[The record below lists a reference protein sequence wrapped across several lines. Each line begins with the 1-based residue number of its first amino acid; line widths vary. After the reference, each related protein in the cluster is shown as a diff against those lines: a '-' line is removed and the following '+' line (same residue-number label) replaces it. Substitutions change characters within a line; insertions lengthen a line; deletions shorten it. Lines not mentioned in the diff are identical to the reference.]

1 MGVPGAAGSAS
12 FNPPPESNWNG
23 VAILAR
29 LIQFILWL
37 ILATWLGRKLLG
49 WLFGSQQELRPAA
62 PRAARRLHR
71 DPQCGTYVS
80 PEISFTLDREGVV
93 HHFCSA
99 ECRARFENAQPRP
112 AHSTRMG
119 VSA

>member
-1 MGVPGAAGSAS
+1 MGVPGAAGSADLK
-12 FNPPPESNWNG
+12 PPERAGPS

-29 LIQFILWL
+29 VFQFILWL

-49 WLFGSQQELRPAA
+49 WLFGSGANLRSAS
-62 PRAARRLHR
+62 PRAPQRLQR
-71 DPQCGTYVS
+71 DPVCGTYVS
-80 PEISFTLDREGVV
+80 PEISHTLEHDGVV

-99 ECRARFENAQPRP
+99 ECRAKFQSAQPRP
-112 AHSTRMG
+112 ARSDHIG